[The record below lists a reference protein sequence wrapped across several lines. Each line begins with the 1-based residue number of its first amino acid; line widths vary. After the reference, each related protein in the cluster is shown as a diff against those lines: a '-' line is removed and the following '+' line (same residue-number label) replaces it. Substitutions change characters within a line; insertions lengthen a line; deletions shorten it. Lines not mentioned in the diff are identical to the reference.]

1 LPDAPT
7 QAVDQKWERR
17 VKRLL
22 LLVRCWSPVILGVS
36 VATLFLVVQDLFQ
49 ASSFA
54 RVAELAASEKAR
66 TVSWHA
72 HLSAARTHWAT
83 SIFVATVVMLA
94 IAGLSLRVIWRAR
107 PHRAVWFFLIGSI
120 SVVCIYFAR
129 RPEAIGTV
137 FLAQEMK
144 LVAATTGF
152 DPQPRLVAFL
162 SGLFSTALVL
172 TTALSLLV
180 TPMIEGRRK
189 LPEIVRDQREIRVLL
204 GLTAIL
210 LVIGVI
216 GIGLFHRMAS
226 AATAESARPAME
238 ALGASSTVLAGA
250 FYSALLA
257 AAFAP
262 VESAARQAALAHAPE
277 TQPGKAP
284 SDPPE
289 EWLKKQGLELSFL
302 KALARAV
309 AVLGPLLAGVLQ
321 NLAELK

>member
-1 LPDAPT
+1 MTERPT
-7 QAVDQKWERR
+7 KAVDGPWK
-17 VKRLL
+17 KRATRLALL
-22 LLVRCWSPVILGVS
+22 IRCWSPVILGVS
-36 VATLFLVVQDLFQ
+36 VATLFLVVQDQFE

-54 RVAELAASEKAR
+54 RVAELGAGEKAR

-72 HLSAARTHWAT
+72 QLSAARTHWAT

-94 IAGLSLRVIWRAR
+94 IAGLSLRVIWRAGLHG
-107 PHRAVWFFLIGSI
+107 PVWIFLLGSI
-120 SVVCIYFAR
+120 SIVWVYFAR

-137 FLAQEMK
+137 FLAQEME
-144 LVAATTGF
+144 LVAATSGF
-152 DPQPRLVAFL
+152 DPEPRLVAFL
-162 SGLFSTALVL
+162 SGLFSTALLL
-172 TTALSLLV
+172 TAALSVLV

-189 LPEIVRDQREIRVLL
+189 LAEIVRDQREIRVLL
-204 GLTAIL
+204 GLTATW

-216 GIGLFHRMAS
+216 GIGLFHRMAA

-262 VESAARQAALAHAPE
+262 VESAARQAALAHAPGPSE
-277 TQPGKAP
+277 GKEP
-284 SDPPE
+284 DPPQ
-289 EWLKKQGLELSFL
+289 EWLKKQGLELSFP
-302 KALARAV
+302 KALARAM
-309 AVLGPLLAGVLQ
+309 AVLGPLLASVLQ